1 MAVIDID
8 NFKSINDNFG
18 HLAGDKVL
26 HAIAQTLQ
34 KSVRKTGYIARFG
47 GEEFALLLPEISQQK
62 AQFVLNKLRDRIKA
76 ITFRFKEENLIITIS
91 VGFTTLVSS
100 DDQDEAFERADAA
113 LYQAKAE
120 GKDRVIFIEKTATDD
135 E

>member
-34 KSVRKTGYIARFG
+34 KSIRKTDYIARFG
-47 GEEFALLLPEISQQK
+47 GEEFALLLPEINQQQ

-100 DDQDEAFERADAA
+100 DDQDEAFERADTA

-135 E
+135 K